1 MRVLV
6 TGGAGFIG
14 HHLVRALLD
23 RGDEVAVIDDFRT
36 GRHWRL
42 AGVLDDIVLVEGDV
56 RDPAALD
63 RAVAGCEVIL
73 HEAALPSVAM
83 SIRNPRLSAD
93 INVGGT
99 IEVMLAAA
107 RAGVR
112 RVVFAG
118 SSSIYGADPR
128 LPRVESHTPDPRSPY
143 AVNKLAAE
151 QMVHVLATLN
161 GMDSVVLRYFNIFG
175 PGQDPNS
182 QYAPVVPAFIMAGL
196 HRERPTIFGDGLQSR
211 DFTFIDNVVSANLLA
226 ATVPGISGTT
236 CNIGCGGRYSLLDL
250 LNSVGAAIG
259 HPIEPLFEPPRVG
272 DVRDSQ
278 ASIEVASERLG
289 YRVIVPFEEG
299 VRRTVSWYRD
309 APVDLLQR
317 P

>member
-1 MRVLV
+1 VRVLV

-14 HHLVRALLD
+14 HHLVRALLE

-42 AGVLDDIVLVEGDV
+42 AGVLDRILLVEGDV

-63 RAVAGCEVIL
+63 RAVAGCEVVL

-83 SIRNPRLSAD
+83 SIRDPRLSAD

-99 IEVMLAAA
+99 VEVMLAAA

-128 LPRVESHTPDPRSPY
+128 LPRVESHMPDPRSPY

-151 QMVHVLATLN
+151 QMVHVLAALN
-161 GMDSVVLRYFNIFG
+161 GMESVVLRYFNIFG
-175 PGQDPNS
+175 PAQDPNS

-196 HRERPTIFGDGLQSR
+196 HGERPTIFGDGLQSR
-211 DFTFIDNVVSANLLA
+211 DFTFIDNVISANLLA
-226 ATVPGISGTT
+226 ATVAGASGTT
-236 CNIGCGGRYSLLDL
+236 CNIGCGGRYSLIDL
-250 LNSVGAAIG
+250 LNSVAAAIG
-259 HPIEPLFEPPRVG
+259 HPIEPIFEAARVG

-278 ASIEVASERLG
+278 ASIEVAAQRLG
-289 YRVIVPFEEG
+289 YQVSVPFEEG

-309 APVDLLQR
+309 APADLLLR

>member
-14 HHLVRALLD
+14 HHLVRALLE

-42 AGVLDDIVLVEGDV
+42 ADVVDRIHLVEGDI
-56 RDPAALD
+56 RDSAALD
-63 RAVAGCEVIL
+63 RAMHGCQVVL

-83 SIRNPRLSAD
+83 SIRDPRLSSD
-93 INVGGT
+93 INVTGT
-99 IEVMLAAA
+99 VEVMLAAV

-128 LPRVESHTPDPRSPY
+128 LPRLEAHMPDPRSPY
-143 AVNKLAAE
+143 AVNKLAGE
-151 QMVHVLATLN
+151 QMVHVLAALN
-161 GMDSVVLRYFNIFG
+161 GIESVVLRYFNIFG

-182 QYAPVVPAFIMAGL
+182 EYAPVVPAFIMAGL
-196 HRERPTIFGDGLQSR
+196 RGERPTIFGDGLQSR
-211 DFTFIDNVVSANLLA
+211 DFTFIDNVISANLLA
-226 ATVPGISGTT
+226 ATVAGASGVT

-250 LNSVGAAIG
+250 LNAVATALGR
-259 HPIEPLFEPPRVG
+259 PIEPIFEAPRVG

-278 ASIEVASERLG
+278 ASIEVARERLG
-289 YRVIVPFEEG
+289 YNVLVPFEEG

-309 APVDLLQR
+309 APADLLQR

>member
-1 MRVLV
+1 MKVLV

-14 HHLVRALLD
+14 HHLVHALLE
-23 RGDEVAVIDDFRT
+23 RGHELAVIDDFRT

-42 AGVLDDIVLVEGDV
+42 AGVLKDIRLVEGDV
-56 RDPAALD
+56 RDPSALD
-63 RAVAGCEVIL
+63 RAVAGCEVVL

-83 SIRNPRLSAD
+83 SIRDPRLSSD

-99 IEVMLAAA
+99 VEMMLAAG

-128 LPRVESHTPDPRSPY
+128 LPRLESHMPDPRSPY
-143 AVNKLAAE
+143 AVNKLAGE
-151 QMVHVLATLN
+151 QMVHVLGALH
-161 GMDSVVLRYFNIFG
+161 GIESVVLRYFNIFG

-182 QYAPVVPAFIMAGL
+182 EYAPVVPAFIMAGL
-196 HRERPTIFGDGLQSR
+196 HGEQPTIYGDGLQSR

-226 ATVPGISGTT
+226 ATVAGASGTT
-236 CNIGCGGRYSLLDL
+236 CNIGCGGRYSLRDL
-250 LNSVGAAIG
+250 LNSVAAAIG
-259 HPIEPLFEPPRVG
+259 HPIAPLFEEPRVG

-278 ASIEVASERLG
+278 ASIELAQERLG
-289 YRVIVPFEEG
+289 YQVTVPFEEG

-309 APVDLLQR
+309 APADLLQR

>member
-6 TGGAGFIG
+6 TGGGGFIG
-14 HHLVRALLD
+14 HHLVHALLE
-23 RGDEVAVIDDFRT
+23 GGHEVAVIDDFRT

-42 AGVLDDIVLVEGDV
+42 ADVVDAIHLVEGDV

-63 RAVAGCEVIL
+63 RAVAGCEVVL

-83 SIRNPRLSAD
+83 SIRDPRLSSD

-99 IEVMLAAA
+99 VEVMLAAG

-128 LPRVESHTPDPRSPY
+128 LPRLESHMPDPRSPY
-143 AVNKLAAE
+143 AVNKLAGE
-151 QMVHVLATLN
+151 QMVHVLGELH
-161 GMDSVVLRYFNIFG
+161 GIESVVLRYFNIFG

-182 QYAPVVPAFIMAGL
+182 EYAPVVPAFIQAGL
-196 HRERPTIFGDGLQSR
+196 RDEQPTIYGDGLQSR
-211 DFTFIDNVVSANLLA
+211 DFTFVENVVSANLLA
-226 ATVPGISGTT
+226 ATAAGASGST

-250 LNSVGAAIG
+250 LGSIGAALG
-259 HPIEPLFEPPRVG
+259 HPIAPLFEAPRVG

-278 ASIEVASERLG
+278 ASIEVAQERLG

-309 APVDLLQR
+309 APADLLQR

>member
-1 MRVLV
+1 VRVLV

-14 HHLVRALLD
+14 HHLVHALLG

-42 AGVLDDIVLVEGDV
+42 ADVLDQILLVEGDV
-56 RDPAALD
+56 RDPEALD
-63 RAVAGCEVIL
+63 RAIAGCEVVL

-83 SIRNPRLSAD
+83 SIKNPRLSAD

-99 IEVMLAAA
+99 VEVMLAAA

-151 QMVHVLATLN
+151 QMVHVLAALN
-161 GMDSVVLRYFNIFG
+161 GMESVVLRYFNIFG

-196 HRERPTIFGDGLQSR
+196 HGERPTIFGDGLQSR
-211 DFTFIDNVVSANLLA
+211 DFTFIENVISANVLA
-226 ATVPGISGTT
+226 ATVAGASGTT

-250 LNSVGAAIG
+250 LNAVGVAIG
-259 HPIEPLFEPPRVG
+259 HSIEPIFESPRVG

-278 ASIEVASERLG
+278 ASIEVAGKCLG
-289 YRVIVPFEEG
+289 YQVIVPFEEG

-309 APVDLLQR
+309 APADLLQR